1 MTQPVLA
8 GKTAIVTGAGQGI
21 GAGIARALAREGAA
35 VAVVDL
41 DAARATAIAKEVDGL
56 AITCDVSDVD
66 QVDAAVAT
74 VVRRFGSVDVLVNN
88 AMAQKPGI
96 PLHELDPADFE
107 LPFRV
112 GPFGSFLFMRAC
124 FPHLRTNGGRVV
136 NLRSS
141 SEVDGLAGY
150 GAYVSAKGGIAG
162 LTRVAAREWG
172 RYGITVN
179 ALAPFVLSDQAEKY
193 FADKPAELAG
203 LLART
208 SIPRTGDAESDVGRV
223 VVFLA
228 GPDAGYITGCTIPVD
243 GGGTF
248 FS

>member
-1 MTQPVLA
+1 MSRSVLV
-8 GKTAIVTGAGQGI
+8 GKAAIVTGAGQGI
-21 GAGIARALAREGAA
+21 GAGIARALAHEGAS

-41 DAARATAIAKEVDGL
+41 DGARAAAIAKEVDGL

-66 QVDAAVAT
+66 QVDSTVAA

-96 PLHELDPADFE
+96 PLHELDPSDFE

-112 GPFGSFLFMRAC
+112 GTFGSFLFMRAC
-124 FPHLRTNGGRVV
+124 FPHMRANGGRIV

-172 RYGITVN
+172 RYVN
-179 ALAPFVLSDQAEKY
+179 ALAPFVLSEQAEKY
-193 FADKPAELAG
+193 FAAKPDELAG

-208 SIPRTGDAESDVGRV
+208 SIPRTGDAETDVGRV

-228 GPDAGYITGCTIPVD
+228 GPDAGYVTGCTIPVD
-243 GGGTF
+243 GGGAF